1 MILITVYIASFFLL
15 AHLIEPGAVLERVHF
30 LSGNLFDPEDS
41 ESKFLLTSS
50 ISIAILAT
58 MFLVF
63 SSSLA
68 AFAMVT
74 SEICARVMRPA
85 STIIHPV
92 CSVGFIVNS
101 IPFFSLNFSLVL
113 GIVGQ
118 IVSGVFFGF
127 VQPFWLHMSMVV
139 AMILATNKGARKHVA
154 TRLRQQIDSFT
165 IGGNNAVHPVVEIP
179 LVPLPD
185 APIPSGP
192 T

>member
-85 STIIHPV
+85 STI
-92 CSVGFIVNS
+92 
-101 IPFFSLNFSLVL
+101 SLLRRF
-113 GIVGQ
+113 
-118 IVSGVFFGF
+118 
-127 VQPFWLHMSMVV
+127 H
-139 AMILATNKGARKHVA
+139 
-154 TRLRQQIDSFT
+154 RQQYPIFQPKLLHGLGNCWTNSLRCFLWVCPTVLVAHEYGCGNDS
-165 IGGNNAVHPVVEIP
+165 GNKQRGKKACCNKTTAT
-179 LVPLPD
+179 D
-185 APIPSGP
+185 
-192 T
+192 